1 MSQPQVPSYEELLKL
16 MEESKALKLSVGQG
30 FLIEKGFPPL
40 GRHVRT
46 MSSTPGTYSTKP
58 RKEFIVKQGT
68 FNILSKFRL
77 EKLPNNTASQ
87 LWQTAQRNKD
97 KNLGDWTNKADVKT
111 RVITAFTDCFL
122 LAGLDNELKISNE
135 VPLTSA
141 LITGRQTVDLG
152 IIRSVSGSIVGFV
165 EIKRPSVN
173 SIETDKRSLTR
184 KELMAQTANYL
195 FELRYS
201 FGVAYPIGIVTNYR
215 TWTVCWLKETI
226 GLAGETDVDTFKSS
240 SPGSLEIAE
249 VETLYYHG
257 PVMTHNDPKTV
268 ELLVTALQKMSLVST
283 QFPHTD
289 LFERQFVIT
298 TKNSYSWGK
307 LQKMSFTYTMPAK
320 NTRNFVLV
328 HSYHHGGD
336 GRVWLSFSKKGS
348 AVVLKFPH
356 EKKYADKEAN
366 LWKKVWKVDAAF
378 CCPLNGQSAIVI
390 PFAWHCR
397 PNYDDDDKVSSI
409 RFSRVHDWVSDQTGE
424 SPAQNIV
431 VKEDEELEKCLAD
444 FDPVKVAFEAIVTM
458 ADAGYK
464 HEDLEWRHVALL
476 PVSKKRMFGKVQW
489 SLRPILID
497 LTRHSSVKNK
507 DHVKQQMDYLMSQLD
522 DSLYRSYKSSYEN
535 YFPNDA

>member
-1 MSQPQVPSYEELLKL
+1 MSQPQVPSYEELL
-16 MEESKALKLSVGQG
+16 EEIKALKLRVGQG

-46 MSSTPGTYSTKP
+46 MSSTPGSYTTKP
-58 RKEFIVKQGT
+58 RKEFVVKQGA
-68 FNILSKFRL
+68 FNILSKFKL
-77 EKLPNNTASQ
+77 ETLPNDAASQ
-87 LWQTAQRNKD
+87 LWQTAQTNID

-111 RVITAFTDCFL
+111 HVIAAFTDCFL
-122 LAGLDNELKISNE
+122 LAGLDNELKISTE

-184 KELMAQTANYL
+184 KELLAQTANYL
-195 FELRYS
+195 FELGYS

-226 GLAGETDVDTFKSS
+226 GLAGETGVDKFKPS

-249 VETLYYHG
+249 VEPPYYHG

-268 ELLVTALQKMSLVST
+268 EMFVTALQKMSLVST
-283 QFPHTD
+283 QFSHID
-289 LFERQFVIT
+289 VFERQFVIA
-298 TKNSYSWGK
+298 TKNSFSWGK
-307 LQKMSFTYTMPAK
+307 LQKMPFTYTMPAE
-320 NTRNFVLV
+320 NTRNFVVV

-336 GRVWLSFSKKGS
+336 GRVWWSFSKKGK
-348 AVVLKFPH
+348 AT
-356 EKKYADKEAN
+356 
-366 LWKKVWKVDAAF
+366 LWKKIWMADAAF
-378 CCPLNGQSAIVI
+378 CCPLNGQSVIVI

-397 PNYDDDDKVSSI
+397 PLYDDNDKVSSI
-409 RFSRVHDWVSDQTGE
+409 RFSRVHDWVYDQIGK

-476 PVSKKRMFGKVQW
+476 PISKKRMFDKVQW

-507 DHVKQQMDYLMSQLD
+507 DHVKQQMDYLISQLE
-522 DSLYRSYKSSYEN
+522 DSLCRSFKSSYEN
-535 YFPNDA
+535 CFPNDA